1 MLDTHSI
8 TKVISDDSA
17 GDRKFLLLFSHRGFG
32 DSERLSL
39 ARGHTTSTA
48 CGAETGKPPGWGS
61 A

>member
-8 TKVISDDSA
+8 TKVISDDLA
-17 GDRKFLLLFSHRGFG
+17 GDRKFLLLFDHPGFG

-39 ARGHTTSTA
+39 VWDHTTSIV
-48 CGAETGKPPGWGS
+48 CRAEIGKPPGWDS